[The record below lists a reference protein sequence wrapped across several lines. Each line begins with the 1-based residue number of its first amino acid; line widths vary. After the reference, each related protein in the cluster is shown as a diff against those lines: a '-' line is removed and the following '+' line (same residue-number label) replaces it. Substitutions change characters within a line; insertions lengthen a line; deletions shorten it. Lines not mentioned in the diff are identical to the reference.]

1 MSPSS
6 PPDRNRRLE
15 SLRSQAAF
23 FSQDFA
29 GPGPVG
35 ELLKMKRIVSAA
47 LLLIGLVPSAA
58 SAGSPH
64 PIRLVKT
71 DAAHVDIYAGET
83 LFASYHYGIGLHKP
97 ILHPLLSPGGHR
109 ITRGFPMEFGIPG
122 EQTDHW
128 QHEGVFFTYR
138 NVNGVDFWS
147 KFPPTRDRPGSG
159 RIRHTGFTGMEG
171 GPQGILGT
179 TSDWIAPTGQILLRQ
194 NSQMIIRAGPAW
206 RTLDLQITLTAQEQ
220 PVTFGDIEEGLLAVR
235 VASDLREDRTG
246 RYLNAEG
253 LELAEN
259 VWGKRS
265 PWVALRGT
273 IQDEDLTLAILNH
286 PRSTRYPTYWH
297 ARAYGLFAANP
308 FGRADFEKG
317 APPLNF
323 SLNPGESA
331 TFLYRILIHS
341 GHLTRSQLKN
351 NFTNYRLESK

>member
-1 MSPSS
+1 MA
-6 PPDRNRRLE
+6 
-15 SLRSQAAF
+15 AAF
-23 FSQDFA
+23 
-29 GPGPVG
+29 
-35 ELLKMKRIVSAA
+35 LLAW
-47 LLLIGLVPSAA
+47 LLPPAA
-58 SAGSPH
+58 SGESPH
-64 PIRLVKT
+64 WVRIVKT
-71 DAAHVDIYAGET
+71 DAARVDIYAGGS

-97 ILHPLLSPGGHR
+97 IFHPLRSPGGHR

-147 KFPPTRDRPGSG
+147 KFPPGRDNPGSG
-159 RIRHTGFTGMEG
+159 RIRHTGFTRLEG
-171 GPQGILGT
+171 GDQGVLGT
-179 TSDWIAPTGQILLRQ
+179 TSDWIAPTGRVLLKQDSRMTV
-194 NSQMIIRAGPAW
+194 SAGAGW
-206 RTLDLQITLTAQEQ
+206 RTLDLKITLTAQEEK
-220 PVTFGDIEEGLLAVR
+220 VTFGDIEEGMLAVR
-235 VASDLREDRTG
+235 VASELRENQTG

-253 LELAEN
+253 LELADG

-273 IQDEDLTLAILNH
+273 VQGEDLTLAIMNH

-323 SLNPGESA
+323 SLAPGESA
-331 TFLYRILIHS
+331 LLLYRILVHE
-341 GHLTRSQLKN
+341 GHLTHSQMEAQFKKYEGAAFSQPPTPGVSAN
-351 NFTNYRLESK
+351 NERRGD